1 MTFKKFLDNIYNIYA
16 DQGDKPESERLRY
29 GQIIMNELWNVW
41 PKKYH
46 EITESDKDPFYFD
59 ILHKKPGR
67 DKHPLLAPALYDLL
81 DELEREW
88 PVFPESNSMKYKFI
102 HKPSPEQVRI
112 QRLEKKIKK
121 LQASNKR
128 HKEDLKY
135 YKRIVRDFPWIEPS
149 VKTTQEN
156 IELKKTLK
164 EKNWIIRG
172 LQDALNIVRL
182 ISDDNLNQLKGLYED
197 FKVNGKIWDKYLT
210 SGHEDNC
217 VLLGK
222 IISVINSMKKYT
234 TDVEYGEGHEFPKRF
249 L

>member
-1 MTFKKFLDNIYNIYA
+1 MTFKKFVDNIENIYA

-29 GQIIMNELWNVW
+29 GQIIMMELWNVW

-46 EITESDKDPFYFD
+46 EIMESDKDPFYSD
-59 ILHKKPGR
+59 IMHKKP
-67 DKHPLLAPALYDLL
+67 YDLL
-81 DELEREW
+81 SELEKEW
-88 PVFPESNSMKYKFI
+88 PVFPALSQDK
-102 HKPSPEQVRI
+102 VRI

-210 SGHEDNC
+210 SGYEDNC

-222 IISVINSMKKYT
+222 IISVISSMKKYT
-234 TDVEYGEGHEFPKRF
+234 TDVEWRGHE
-249 L
+249 

>member
-1 MTFKKFLDNIYNIYA
+1 MTFKKFVDNIENIYA

-29 GQIIMNELWNVW
+29 GQIIMMELWNVW

-46 EITESDKDPFYFD
+46 EIMESDKDPFYSD
-59 ILHKKPGR
+59 ILHKKP
-67 DKHPLLAPALYDLL
+67 YDLL
-81 DELEREW
+81 SELEKEW
-88 PVFPESNSMKYKFI
+88 PVFPALSQDK
-102 HKPSPEQVRI
+102 VRI

-210 SGHEDNC
+210 SGYEDNC

-222 IISVINSMKKYT
+222 IISVISSMKKYT
-234 TDVEYGEGHEFPKRF
+234 TDVEWRGHE
-249 L
+249 

>member
-1 MTFKKFLDNIYNIYA
+1 MTFKKFLDNINKTYA

-29 GQIIMNELWNVW
+29 SQIIMNELWNVW

-81 DELEREW
+81 DELEEAW
-88 PVFPESNSMKYKFI
+88 PACPANLNKD
-102 HKPSPEQVRI
+102 QVRI

-182 ISDDNLNQLKGLYED
+182 ISDDNLNQLNILYENSKANNTD
-197 FKVNGKIWDKYLT
+197 TDLI
-210 SGHEDNC
+210 C
-217 VLLGK
+217 LGK
-222 IISVINSMKKYT
+222 IISVIRSMKKYT
-234 TDVEYGEGHEFPKRF
+234 TDVDWR
-249 L
+249 

>member
-1 MTFKKFLDNIYNIYA
+1 MTFEKFLQKIEETFLANQAARSNSKIKAEN
-16 DQGDKPESERLRY
+16 QWRY
-29 GQIIMNELWNVW
+29 GQTVMNVLWEVW
-41 PKKYH
+41 PQKYR
-46 EITESDKDPFYFD
+46 EIQGGSFDCFYSNQNVDLTLDK
-59 ILHKKPGR
+59 LQK
-67 DKHPLLAPALYDLL
+67 
-81 DELEREW
+81 EW
-88 PVFPESNSMKYKFI
+88 PVFPALSED
-102 HKPSPEQVRI
+102 QVRI

-164 EKNWIIRG
+164 EKNWTIRG
-172 LQDALNIVRL
+172 LQDALNTAGL

-210 SGHEDNC
+210 SGYEDNL

-222 IISVINSMKKYT
+222 IISVISSMKKYT
-234 TDVEYGEGHEFPKRF
+234 TDVEWRGHE
-249 L
+249 

>member
-1 MTFKKFLDNIYNIYA
+1 MDVLKMTFKKFVDNIYKIYA

-29 GQIIMNELWNVW
+29 GQIIMNELYKIW
-41 PKKYH
+41 PAKYH
-46 EITESDKDPFYFD
+46 RITGSDKDPFYSND
-59 ILHKKPGR
+59 KK
-67 DKHPLLAPALYDLL
+67 AYNFLYDL
-81 DELEREW
+81 EGAW
-88 PVFPESNSMKYKFI
+88 PACPANLNKD
-102 HKPSPEQVRI
+102 QVRI

-156 IELKKTLK
+156 IDLQKTLK

-197 FKVNGKIWDKYLT
+197 FKVNGKVLDKYLT
-210 SGHEDNC
+210 SGYEDNL

-222 IISVINSMKKYT
+222 IISVISSMKKYT
-234 TDVEYGEGHEFPKRF
+234 TDVEWRGHEFLKRF

>member
-1 MTFKKFLDNIYNIYA
+1 MTFKKFVDNIYKIYA

-29 GQIIMNELWNVW
+29 GQILMNQLWCVW
-41 PKKYH
+41 PQKYRQ
-46 EITESDKDPFYFD
+46 IVDSNKDCFYCD
-59 ILHKKPGR
+59 VLDKKP
-67 DKHPLLAPALYDLL
+67 YDLF
-81 DELEREW
+81 DELQKEW
-88 PVFPESNSMKYKFI
+88 PVFPETKYKFI

-172 LQDALNIVRL
+172 LQDALNIAGL
-182 ISDDNLNQLKGLYED
+182 ISDNNLNQLKGLYED
-197 FKVNGKIWDKYLT
+197 FKVNGKVLDKYLT
-210 SGHEDNC
+210 SGYEDNL

-222 IISVINSMKKYT
+222 IISVISSMKKYT
-234 TDVEYGEGHEFPKRF
+234 TDVEWRGHEFPKRF

>member
-1 MTFKKFLDNIYNIYA
+1 MTYKKFIDNIENIYA

-29 GQIIMNELWNVW
+29 GQIIMMELWNVW

-46 EITESDKDPFYFD
+46 EIIESDKDPFYCD
-59 ILHKKPGR
+59 IMHKKP
-67 DKHPLLAPALYDLL
+67 YDLL
-81 DELEREW
+81 SELEKEW
-88 PVFPESNSMKYKFI
+88 PVFPALSEDK
-102 HKPSPEQVRI
+102 VRI

-149 VKTTQEN
+149 VKTMQEN

-164 EKNWIIRG
+164 EKNWTIRG
-172 LQDALNIVRL
+172 LQDALNIAGL
-182 ISDDNLNQLKGLYED
+182 ISDNNLNQLKGLYED
-197 FKVNGKIWDKYLT
+197 FKVNGKVLDKYLT
-210 SGHEDNC
+210 SGYEDNL

-222 IISVINSMKKYT
+222 IISVISSMKKYT
-234 TDVEYGEGHEFPKRF
+234 TDVEWRGHEFLKRF

>member
-1 MTFKKFLDNIYNIYA
+1 MTFKKFVDNIDNIYA

-46 EITESDKDPFYFD
+46 EIMGSDKDPFYCE
-59 ILHKKPGR
+59 ILHKKP
-67 DKHPLLAPALYDLL
+67 YDLL
-81 DELEREW
+81 GELEKEW
-88 PVFPESNSMKYKFI
+88 PVFPALSEDK
-102 HKPSPEQVRI
+102 VRI

-156 IELKKTLK
+156 IDLKKTLK

-197 FKVNGKIWDKYLT
+197 FKVNGKVLDKYLT
-210 SGHEDNC
+210 SGYEDNL

-222 IISVINSMKKYT
+222 IISVISSMKKYT
-234 TDVEYGEGHEFPKRF
+234 TDVEWRGHEFLKRF

>member
-1 MTFKKFLDNIYNIYA
+1 MTFKKFVDNIENIYA

-46 EITESDKDPFYFD
+46 EIMGSDKDPFYCE
-59 ILHKKPGR
+59 IVHKKP
-67 DKHPLLAPALYDLL
+67 YDLL
-81 DELEREW
+81 SELEKEW
-88 PVFPESNSMKYKFI
+88 PVFPDKTGAKNYSI
-102 HKPSPEQVRI
+102 PSSEQIRI

-121 LQASNKR
+121 LQVSNKK
-128 HKEDLKY
+128 HNEDLKY

-156 IELKKTLK
+156 IELKKIVK
-164 EKNWIIRG
+164 EKNWTIRG
-172 LQDALNIVRL
+172 LQDALNTAGL

-210 SGHEDNC
+210 SGYEDNC

-222 IISVINSMKKYT
+222 IISVISSMKKYT
-234 TDVEYGEGHEFPKRF
+234 TDIEWRGHE
-249 L
+249 